1 MSDHD
6 APLEKPSPAPP
17 LARARDAYAR
27 GDFASV
33 RVEVAAA
40 LEATPDAEAAQEAH
54 ALEARIGAD
63 AWSWAVLGACF
74 ALFCGI
80 LAAYV
85 R

>member
-6 APLEKPSPAPP
+6 APLENPTPPPA
-17 LARARDAYAR
+17 LARAQAAYAR

-40 LEATPDAEAAQEAH
+40 LADAQAREEAR
-54 ALEARIGAD
+54 ALEARIGVD
-63 AWSWAVLGACF
+63 AWCWAVLGACF

-80 LAAYV
+80 VAAYV